1 MCYINTYDTG
11 TDIEA
16 AWGLALTADR
26 DNSPAEHDTILNKA
40 SGAVENND
48 QPKKTD
54 IYKARALILLVATL
68 YGTNFPLVKMMG
80 ENLPLSIGM
89 TSTLRF
95 GLSAMVT
102 SPWLFSNF
110 NQIIRTW
117 STSPEAAA
125 MLAGFEIGLW
135 NLLAYTTQAV
145 GLKTTLASKSAFFCS
160 LAVVVVPLLDFF
172 FKGRR
177 ILLNQI
183 VGLVLAIVGVGVL
196 ELGDLDFATG
206 TLFSRGDLIS
216 LIQAFAFGM
225 GIWRMEAA
233 MQKYPNHALRA
244 TAAQQSAVF
253 LGCAV
258 FATVSTDRGIDS
270 SHLHTL
276 FTSPMLLAPILWT
289 GIVTT
294 ALCKYME
301 TVAIKSLAAA
311 ETTLFLS
318 TEPVSGSLFAAV
330 LTGERFGLNAM
341 IGSGLI
347 LVSCITSTSGFD
359 RLQRIFEKNEET
371 TVDEREDVATVPF
384 IDA

>member
-1 MCYINTYDTG
+1 MCLPNSYDINP
-11 TDIEA
+11 DIEA
-16 AWGLALTADR
+16 ALGLALNEDK
-26 DNSPAEHDTILNKA
+26 DTSLDEEELLEKA
-40 SGAVENND
+40 NGSVETSE
-48 QPKKTD
+48 QPKKND
-54 IYKARALILLVATL
+54 IHKARALILLVATL

-80 ENLPLSIGM
+80 ENLPLSVGM

-110 NQIIRTW
+110 NQIRRTW
-117 STSPEAAA
+117 STSDEAAA
-125 MLAGFEIGLW
+125 MVVGFEIGLW

-172 FKGRR
+172 FKGRKIR
-177 ILLNQI
+177 LNQI
-183 VGLVLAIVGVGVL
+183 VGLVLAVVGVGVL
-196 ELGDLDFATG
+196 ELGDMDFATG

-233 MQKYPNHALRA
+233 MQKYPSHALRA

-253 LGCAV
+253 LGSAIFAV
-258 FATVSTDRGIDS
+258 VSRDHGIDS
-270 SHLHTL
+270 SHIQTL
-276 FTSPMLLAPILWT
+276 FTNPILLAPILWT

-330 LTGERFGLNAM
+330 LMGERFGLNAV

-347 LVSCITSTSGFD
+347 LVSCITSTSCFD
-359 RLQRIFEKNEET
+359 RLQCIFENNQKT
-371 TVDEREDVATVPF
+371 TVDELKDVTTVPF
-384 IDA
+384 IEA